1 MRKRKLYLSE
11 FITRCKDKYDSK
23 CQIIVKHDLYT
34 YDQLG
39 VALDDF
45 NGNEEISSWTYNK
58 ILGYIIILK

>member
-23 CQIIVKHDLYT
+23 CQIIVKHVLYT